1 MHIHRSTSCQ
11 KNRGGGVKVPAD
23 FSRTAKQMTAQ
34 STILSL
40 PLTEE
45 EEKLAK
51 LIAEILVDSILNKQ
65 NQQ

>member
-1 MHIHRSTSCQ
+1 MYLD
-11 KNRGGGVKVPAD
+11 KLL
-23 FSRTAKQMTAQ
+23 MTIQ

-51 LIAEILVDSILNKQ
+51 LIAEILVDSILNQQ
-65 NQQ
+65 NQS